1 MKRIGFVYNKL
12 LDKEFIK
19 QTIKKASKHK
29 AKRKSVR
36 KVLANIDF
44 YTDKIYEML
53 ETQKIVMGKTRI
65 RYIRERGKQR
75 KIVISPFF
83 PNQILDNLLVELTKP
98 LIKQSMYRYCVGNV
112 DGRGIMYGKN
122 YIARNFRRY
131 KYYMKLDIR
140 HFYEN
145 VNIEILMKFFE
156 RKIKDKKFLWF
167 MRKVIDK
174 NELPIG
180 CYYSQWFSNF
190 FLCKFDHYVKEKLKC
205 PLYERYVDDMVFASN
220 NKRKLKYIYHK
231 TKRLIYRM
239 FLEYR
244 FVPSIREKLNF
255 LGFVFTQTIIK
266 IRHNIFYRLQRTIR
280 KIKKHLCFSLAQRLI
295 SYFSWLKNVK
305 IGYTYYRNNI
315 CPIIKLGK
323 LRKIMS
329 LGGI

>member
-1 MKRIGFVYNKL
+1 MKRVGFVYDKL
-12 LDKEFIK
+12 LDKDFIK

-29 AKRKSVR
+29 TKRKCVR
-36 KVLANIDF
+36 KVLNNIDF
-44 YTDKIYEML
+44 YTDKIYEMIA
-53 ETQKIVMGKTRI
+53 TQNIELGKTRTRHI
-65 RYIRERGKQR
+65 HERGKIR
-75 KIVISPFF
+75 KITVSPFY
-83 PNQILDNLLVELTKP
+83 PNQILDNLIVELTKP
-98 LIKQSMYRYCVGNV
+98 IIRKSMYQYCVGNV

-122 YIARNFRRY
+122 YIARNFHKY

-167 MRKVIDK
+167 VRKIVDE

-190 FLCKFDHYVKEKLKC
+190 FLEKLDHRVKEELKC
-205 PLYERYVDDMVFASN
+205 PLYERYVDDMVFGSN
-220 NKRKLKYIYHK
+220 NKKKLKFIYYRI
-231 TKRLIYRM
+231 KRIVYRLK
-239 FLEYR
+239 LELKFR
-244 FVPSIREKLNF
+244 PAIRERLNF
-255 LGFVFTQTIIK
+255 LGFSYSQKLIK
-266 IRHNIFYRLQRTIR
+266 LRHNIFYRLQRTIR

-295 SYFSWLKNVK
+295 SYFSWLKNIK
-305 IGYTYYRNNI
+305 IGYTYYKNNI
-315 CPIIKLGK
+315 FPIIKLGK